1 MAPALPVPDHRRERR
16 KAIWRRR
23 RLVLLLM
30 SPWIVGFTVFLLYP
44 LGMNVYL
51 SLNHYD
57 LLNPPRWIG
66 LANYR
71 YAFTEDPNLWPA
83 IKNTLW
89 IIVVG
94 VPLQMLFAFGLATML
109 TRARTGAG
117 LFRTVFY
124 LPALAP
130 PVAATLA
137 FVYIFN
143 PALGPVNTVL
153 GHLGI
158 QGPLWFNDPAW
169 SKPSLVLLSLWGVG
183 TFMIIYLAAILEV
196 PRHLYES
203 ADLDGA
209 SPFQKL
215 RWVTIPSIS
224 PVILFSVVLGVI
236 YGLQYFTQAW
246 VASSIAAGNASQAG
260 SESSLELGYPEG
272 STLFYP
278 ILLYYHGFKYFNMGY
293 ASALAVLL
301 LGVSF
306 AVTLVIIRNSR
317 RWVHYGGAIR

>member
-1 MAPALPVPDHRRERR
+1 LAPALPVPDHRRERR

>member
-1 MAPALPVPDHRRERR
+1 LAPALPVPDHRRERR
-16 KAIWRRR
+16 EAIWRRR